1 MPSSGPGS
9 GDGAGHGG
17 ADRGGGGRG
26 HGVDLVSQAGP
37 VIPADLAALAFRAA
51 LASQEDPAFQ
61 EDRECLEV
69 RTARLV
75 LDGLA
80 IV

>member
-1 MPSSGPGS
+1 M
-9 GDGAGHGG
+9 
-17 ADRGGGGRG
+17 
-26 HGVDLVSQAGP
+26 DLVSQAGP